1 MAMANNNQPSSSSS
15 SSRIPTPPQV
25 QGQGQRVFAPPGGG
39 WNVGRPTKQDW
50 DARRSIQGPVNGVED
65 GEDEWFRSEPI
76 GRGASNRQLWDEA

>member
-1 MAMANNNQPSSSSS
+1 
-15 SSRIPTPPQV
+15 
-25 QGQGQRVFAPPGGG
+25 
-39 WNVGRPTKQDW
+39 VGRPTKQDW

>member
-1 MAMANNNQPSSSSS
+1 MAMANNQCNGSSS